1 LKWVAVYM
9 VFDLRRSVE
18 ITGKLS
24 AESVKQLRVIEQ
36 AEEII
41 C

>member
-1 LKWVAVYM
+1 M

-18 ITGKLS
+18 VAGILGST
-24 AESVKQLRVIEQ
+24 SVKQLRVTEQ
-36 AEEII
+36 AAEII